1 MDTLIG
7 EISQI
12 SPAIDPEARTFK
24 CFVNVDNEMKKILPG
39 MFVKADLVI
48 NSAENAIVIP
58 KDIIISRN
66 RRRTVFV
73 VERGVANE
81 RVITTGLESMD
92 RIEVLTGLESGES
105 VVSKGFETLRDKS
118 RVKVLR

>member
-1 MDTLIG
+1 
-7 EISQI
+7 
-12 SPAIDPEARTFK
+12 
-24 CFVNVDNEMKKILPG
+24 

-48 NSAENAIVIP
+48 NSAENTIVIP
-58 KDIIISRN
+58 KDIIVSRN
-66 RRRTVFV
+66 RTRTVFV

-81 RVITTGLESMD
+81 RMITTGLESVD
-92 RIEVLTGLESGES
+92 RVEVIEGLEAGES